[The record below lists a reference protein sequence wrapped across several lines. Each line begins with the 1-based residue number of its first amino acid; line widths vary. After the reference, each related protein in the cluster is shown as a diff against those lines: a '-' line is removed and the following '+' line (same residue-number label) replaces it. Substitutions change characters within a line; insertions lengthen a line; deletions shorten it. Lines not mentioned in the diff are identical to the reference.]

1 MEVKKDDIFR
11 KLAEVMIP
19 ESGKT
24 IADVTKGVAIKDKV
38 IDIDIELDKKS
49 APLKSSME
57 KIVMSLMEEYK
68 EAGYEIK
75 INIST
80 EKEKIAF
87 QKVKVNTAEAERP
100 LKDVKNIIAVASGK
114 GGVGKSTVAVNL
126 AVALANEGLK
136 VGLLDADVYG
146 PSIPVMFGVEGARPY
161 IRRKENKDYIIPIE
175 KYGVKMISIGFFVKP
190 EDALI
195 WRGAMATSAI
205 KQLINDVD
213 WGELDY
219 FIIDLPPG
227 TGDVPLTMVQTIPV
241 TGAVIVTTPQKVAI
255 ADVVKAINMFRAKKI
270 EVPILGIIE
279 NMAWF
284 TPAECPENK
293 YFIFGKGGG
302 EELAKKYNT
311 NLLGQVPL
319 VQSIVEN
326 SDAGK
331 PAVMERDTVVG
342 QKFMEIAKNLIKAV
356 DERNRTQGPT
366 QILQIN

>member
-1 MEVKKDDIFR
+1 MEIKKDDIFR
-11 KLAEVMIP
+11 KFGEVMLP

-24 IADVTKGVAIKDKV
+24 IADVTKAIAIKDKT
-38 IDIDIELDKKS
+38 IEIDIELDKKTS
-49 APLKSSME
+49 ILKNSLE
-57 KIVMSLMEEYK
+57 KIVKSLLEEYTK
-68 EAGYEIK
+68 EGYQLK
-75 INIST
+75 LNIQTKKLS
-80 EKEKIAF
+80 F
-87 QKVKVNTAEAERP
+87 QKVQIDTSQAQRP
-100 LKDVKNIIAVASGK
+100 LAEVKNIIAVASGK

-126 AVALANEGLK
+126 AVALANKGLK

-146 PSIPVMFGVEGARPY
+146 PSVPVMLGTMNERPFV
-161 IRRKENKDYIIPIE
+161 RRKDGKDYIIPIE

-241 TGAVIVTTPQKVAI
+241 TGAVIVTTPQKVAT

-284 TPAECPENK
+284 TPEECPDKK
-293 YFIFGKGGG
+293 YFLFGKGGG
-302 EELAKKYNT
+302 EKLAKDFNT
-311 NLLGQVPL
+311 RLLGQVPL
-319 VQSIVEN
+319 VQTIVEK
-326 SDAGK
+326 SDAGE
-331 PAVMERDTVVG
+331 PAVMDKNSITGKIFEN
-342 QKFMEIAKNLIKAV
+342 IATNLINAV
-356 DERNRTQGPT
+356 EERNRTQGPT
-366 QILQIN
+366 KILEIK